1 MYQGQFPII
10 EDGPHTSHHPCS
22 RGFSSISRRSNY
34 VVLWQNAVTGS
45 GGFVEVVIL
54 TAVGSYVGTMI
65 NKGVLTILE
74 QASELLS
81 EIGAAPPCQTSGG
94 GERRR
99 I

>member
-1 MYQGQFPII
+1 M
-10 EDGPHTSHHPCS
+10 
-22 RGFSSISRRSNY
+22 
-34 VVLWQNAVTGS
+34 
-45 GGFVEVVIL
+45 
-54 TAVGSYVGTMI
+54 YVGTMI

-99 I
+99 IQTTDGMAYAKNKDFELHNRGQPLLQLHDIMVMTFQIHMVETIT